1 VYPKLELCPESAFAW
16 VGRSTPESAAP
27 TPKLSY
33 NVPEREETASRNGQS
48 VANIERRLREEILT
62 GGIPAGSVTSQAA
75 LSERFDVGRTPLREA
90 LRLLEGEGLIVNAPN
105 RRVRIADLSGD
116 DAEEL
121 YIMRISLETVSIALT
136 VPTLTSTDFAELDGY
151 MAQMDYF
158 MRTRDGVGLREPHRA
173 FHLRLVSAAGDRGLT
188 EMAALFD
195 HAERYRMAFG
205 AAGDWNLRSEEHR
218 AILDAAAAGD
228 ARLAAA
234 RLADHYA
241 HTARLI
247 FAGLK
252 QAHEPARLAAA
263 IELLSRGP
271 VAALD

>member
-1 VYPKLELCPESAFAW
+1 M
-16 VGRSTPESAAP
+16 T
-27 TPKLSY
+27 
-33 NVPEREETASRNGQS
+33 EREETGSRNGQS
-48 VANIERRLREEILT
+48 VANIEHRLREEILT

-105 RRVRIADLSGD
+105 RRVRIAELSGA
-116 DAEEL
+116 DAEQL
-121 YIMRISLETVSIALT
+121 YIMRIALETVSVALT

-158 MRTRDGVGLREPHRA
+158 MRTRDGAGLREPHRT
-173 FHLRLVSAAGDRGLT
+173 FHLRLVSAAGERGLA

-195 HAERYRMAFG
+195 HAERYRLAFG
-205 AAGDWNLRSEEHR
+205 VRGKWDLRSAEHR

-228 ARLAAA
+228 ARLAAS

-247 FAGLK
+247 FTGLK
-252 QAHEPARLAAA
+252 EDYEPVRLKAAL
-263 IELLSRGP
+263 ELLSQGP
-271 VAALD
+271 LAAVEA